1 MDHFES
7 IVVDYLRADR
17 SLFVNPQCLIQ
28 LESLGAVKKG
38 ASWYCDTLTADFRN
52 STVFLCEVS
61 YSTTLY
67 SLQKRLTEWA
77 QNWEQLQLAVR
88 RDCFFPNN
96 WPIRPW
102 LFVREQSITKAVT
115 ILARIYST
123 EGVKLRPKITTLE
136 MTLPWL
142 YKTWDRPVEAQKP
155 ISIPDEMVN

>member
-1 MDHFES
+1 MDHFEG

-17 SLFVNPQCLIQ
+17 ALFVNPQCSIQ

-38 ASWYCDTLTADFRN
+38 ASWYCDALTVDFRN

-77 QNWEQLQLAVR
+77 QNWEQLQSAVR
-88 RDCFFPNN
+88 RDCFFPDN

-102 LFVREQSITKAVT
+102 LFVRERSIIKIVSTLVS
-115 ILARIYST
+115 IENRID
-123 EGVKLRPKITTLE
+123 VKLRPKITPLE
-136 MTLPWL
+136 MTPPWL
-142 YKTWDRPVEAQKP
+142 YNTWDRTEEAQKP
-155 ISIPDEMVN
+155 GSIPKEMIN